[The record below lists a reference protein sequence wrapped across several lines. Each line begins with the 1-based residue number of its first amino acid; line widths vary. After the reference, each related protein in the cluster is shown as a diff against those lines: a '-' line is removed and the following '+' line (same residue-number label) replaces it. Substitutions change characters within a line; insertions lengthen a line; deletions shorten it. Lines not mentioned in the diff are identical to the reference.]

1 MLISNLRILVIDDQA
16 LVRKV
21 VATLLAS
28 QGCND
33 VIEAANGV
41 EARDIVAKSKPSLI
55 VCDINMSPG
64 DGFSFLRDL
73 RSGIYGPNDI
83 PVIFM
88 TSSSEKPVIEKALRL
103 GVDGYVLKPI
113 TSTNLITQIH
123 NAIKRRQ
130 GKQVK

>member
-41 EARDIVAKSKPSLI
+41 EARDIVGQIQTVA
-55 VCDINMSPG
+55 DR
-64 DGFSFLRDL
+64 LRHQYVAGGWIQL
-73 RSGIYGPNDI
+73 
-83 PVIFM
+83 F
-88 TSSSEKPVIEKALRL
+88 ARL
-103 GVDGYVLKPI
+103 AQRHLWP
-113 TSTNLITQIH
+113 Q
-123 NAIKRRQ
+123 
-130 GKQVK
+130 